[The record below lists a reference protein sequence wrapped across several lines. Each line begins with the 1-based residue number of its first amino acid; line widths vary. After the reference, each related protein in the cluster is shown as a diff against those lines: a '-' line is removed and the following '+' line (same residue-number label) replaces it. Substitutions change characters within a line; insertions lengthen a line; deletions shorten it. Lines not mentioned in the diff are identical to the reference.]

1 MAANSFIARTRAR
14 GEIDYYNAIWR
25 EKRNMR
31 GGYEVEFINGPHRG
45 KKYVALDVAK
55 AKEN

>member
-1 MAANSFIARTRAR
+1 MRADSFLARTRVR
-14 GEIDYYNAIWR
+14 GEIDYHTAIWR

-45 KKYVALDVAK
+45 EKYVAIDVAK